1 LKDDV
6 QLCSVYNKSRPVRTR
21 VRTGTMRYFLVCK
34 HRLESDE
41 SSFLN
46 TLSLAHKDK
55 FIVTPN
61 FHVFD
66 TYKQHQGTCLSGQT
80 RFTRSINLSN
90 PGGNR

>member
-1 LKDDV
+1 MRVK
-6 QLCSVYNKSRPVRTR
+6 
-21 VRTGTMRYFLVCK
+21 VRTGTMKYFLVCK
-34 HRLESDE
+34 HRLKSDE

-46 TLSLAHKDK
+46 ALSLAHKNK

-66 TYKQHQGTCLSGQT
+66 IYKQIQNTCLSSHV